1 MQTLPFDPKL
11 GEAIPLPSN
20 FTVESQTADE
30 IIIIG
35 LAADTDRIRKRHIR
49 ITFKLLE
56 KGWIHR
62 HCLHQ
67 EKREVWRAWRN
78 PPDWGKSGLGAKCS
92 SDRIIKALL
101 QGTFS

>member
-20 FTVESQTADE
+20 FTIEKQTADE

-35 LAADTDRIRKRHIR
+35 QKPDTPDERNHHIR

-62 HCLHQ
+62 HCLKQ
-67 EKREVWRAWRN
+67 EKSERLRTWMTPPEWR
-78 PPDWGKSGLGAKCS
+78 KSGKGAKCS
-92 SDRIIKALL
+92 SDRVLKCLL
-101 QGTFS
+101 QGGFS